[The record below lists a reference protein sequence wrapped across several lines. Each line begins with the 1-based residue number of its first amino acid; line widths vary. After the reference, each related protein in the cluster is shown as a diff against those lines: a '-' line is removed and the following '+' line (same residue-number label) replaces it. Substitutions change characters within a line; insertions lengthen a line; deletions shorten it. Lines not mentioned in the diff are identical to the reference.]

1 MIVLGIDT
9 ATLMS
14 AVGVVRDECLLGEA
28 AEGAGA
34 GHAARLPALV
44 AQALEQSALNLQQV
58 DAIAVS
64 TGPGSFTGL
73 RVGLGFAKG
82 IAFAASLRIV
92 GVSTLEALAAAAPSR
107 FTTIATVT
115 DARRGETYLAMF
127 RRSAPHEEVVRVC
140 EDVALP
146 PREAAERVV
155 AALPSEGSMVVLG
168 DAAERYPE
176 VFAGLRRDGLELAS
190 FDEIHPRG
198 GVVAAL
204 GKRRLALGD
213 ADHAEALVPV
223 YVRAPAAERN
233 LRQGSLTMENAM
245 S

>member
-9 ATLMS
+9 ATAMS
-14 AVGVVRDECLLGEA
+14 AVGVVRGERVLGEA
-28 AEGAGA
+28 AERAGA

-44 AQALEQSALNLQQV
+44 AQVLEQSALTLGQV

-82 IAFAASLRIV
+82 IAFAGSLRIV

-115 DARRGETYLAMF
+115 DARRGETYLAIF
-127 RRSAPHEEVVRVC
+127 RRSAREVVRVC

-146 PREAAERVV
+146 PQEAAERVV
-155 AALPSEGSMVVLG
+155 GALHSDGCMLVLG

-176 VFAGLRRDGLELAS
+176 VFGQLRRDGLEVAS

-198 GVVAAL
+198 GVVALL
-204 GKRRLALGD
+204 GERRLARGE
-213 ADHAEALVPV
+213 ADRAEALVPF
-223 YVRAPAAERN
+223 YVRAPTAERN
-233 LRQGSLTMENAM
+233 LRHGSLTTENAM